1 MNNLGLPLPEKIMEA
16 LQCNV
21 SAMLDTEM
29 KFPKISE
36 LNEIKQLEPQRVY
49 AQIRGIQRWTLIDI
63 ISTQ

>member
-36 LNEIKQLEPQRVY
+36 LNEIKQIEPQRVCSDTWY
-49 AQIRGIQRWTLIDI
+49 
-63 ISTQ
+63 SEMNPH